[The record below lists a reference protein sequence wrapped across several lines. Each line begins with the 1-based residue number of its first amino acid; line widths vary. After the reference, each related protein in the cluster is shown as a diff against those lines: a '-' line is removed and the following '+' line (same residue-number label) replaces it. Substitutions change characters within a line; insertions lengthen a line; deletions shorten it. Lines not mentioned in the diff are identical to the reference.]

1 MKLLV
6 FFMTAL
12 GAVSALAGMG
22 MKTYAEKMSC
32 TWKVNSALDTYGF
45 GMNPEG
51 PAFSVGADG
60 KTIVHDSQRV
70 VSRTTNDGIETIVYK
85 VKEPRF
91 VDGKQVFE
99 TVRKTVRIK
108 RDGGKVVE
116 VANDYDIK
124 SQLRM
129 REDFA
134 KSELAKSY
142 KGEPFSLLKSAESKF
157 IHNGDSCETEQSAY
171 FLIQDEKSPVEGKVT
186 FDKKFCDEIKP
197 MISRMGTQ
205 NASQCG
211 SLIAMA
217 QGTFEKRN
225 KELSKENKELFP
237 LGSPYGRAG
246 GEKMSAGGSINLG
259 MMVSMCANAS
269 DMANGMNPW
278 GMGMYGMG
286 MSGTVTGGAMVGMA
300 AGGIMGGPVQNNQK
314 PAKEKSSTGT
324 R

>member
-1 MKLLV
+1 MKFLLSLITV
-6 FFMTAL
+6 L
-12 GAVSALAGMG
+12 GSSSALAEMDMQTY
-22 MKTYAEKMSC
+22 MKQMSC
-32 TWKVNSALDTYGF
+32 TQQINSALGTYGF

-70 VSRTTNDGIETIVYK
+70 VSRTTSDGIETIVYK

-129 REDFA
+129 REDLA

-142 KGEPFSLLKSAESKF
+142 KVKPFPLMKSAESKF
-157 IHNGDSCETEQSAY
+157 IHNGDSCETQQSAY
-171 FLIQDEKSPVEGKVT
+171 FQMQDEKSPVEGKVT

-211 SLIAMA
+211 NLIAMA

-237 LGSPYGRAG
+237 IGSPYGWAG
-246 GEKMSAGGSINLG
+246 SEKTSAGGSINLG
-259 MMVSMCANAS
+259 MMVSMCATAS
-269 DMANGMNPW
+269 DMANGVNPW
-278 GMGMYGMG
+278 GMGMGMYGNM
-286 MSGTVTGGAMVGMA
+286 TGVGGIVGMP
-300 AGGIMGGPVQNNQK
+300 AGGIMGGPVQNKQK
-314 PAKEKSSTGT
+314 PAKENSSTGT